1 MRKFGLKTKI
11 ALFAAACGCIGGAAV
26 FLPETSF
33 YERQTANIDFWFH
46 QAALKAGLRLNEIF
60 VRGRNK
66 TSQKEI
72 IDCLAAE
79 QGMPLTAVD
88 LNAARDAIR
97 RLPWVKTVEI
107 ERRLPHVLS
116 VNITERKA
124 IAVYQKNKVYRPV
137 DEDGQI
143 IETTVRRLDGLVLLV
158 GEEAPENAPDLL
170 AFLKEEPELFSR
182 VRSAERIGKR
192 RWNIHLDDIEK
203 GIIVRLPETDPA
215 AEWSRLARLNKSQK
229 LLERDITMVDLR
241 QPDKLIL
248 RAPKAERKN
257 GKDIPPKGESI

>member
-11 ALFAAACGCIGGAAV
+11 AAAAVVCAAIGGTAAFAPV
-26 FLPETSF
+26 SSF
-33 YERQTANIDFWFH
+33 FAEKTATADFWIQ
-46 QAALKAGLRLNEIF
+46 QAALGAGLRLNEIF
-60 VRGRNK
+60 VRGRKK
-66 TSQKEI
+66 TPQKEI
-72 IDCLAAE
+72 LDCLAAE

-88 LNAARDAIR
+88 LSAARDRIR

-124 IAVYQKNKVYRPV
+124 IAVYQKNKIYRPV

-143 IETTVRRLDGLVLLV
+143 IETTVRRLDGLILLV

-170 AFLKEEPELFSR
+170 AFLKEEPDLFLR

-192 RWNIHLDDIEK
+192 RWNIHLDDTEQ
-203 GIIVRLPETDPA
+203 GIVIRLPETDPA

-241 QPDKLIL
+241 QPDKLIV
-248 RAPKAERKN
+248 RAPKAERRDAKVPKN
-257 GKDIPPKGESI
+257 GESI